1 MASVQILPEILSNK
15 IAAGEVVERP
25 ASVVK
30 ELVENA
36 IDAGADRIRIDIEQ
50 GGRALIQVADNGC
63 GMAHDDALL
72 AIERYAT
79 SKIAAE
85 SDLFDIRTLGF
96 RGEALPSIAAVSRF
110 TLTTRPHQSDAATEI
125 IVDGGKIRSVNPTG
139 APAGTMIR
147 VRQLF
152 FNTPA
157 RRKFL
162 KTVATEMGH
171 VADTVA
177 CIALAHPAI
186 AFRLTHNGKTVKD
199 WPRAADPMD
208 RITAVLGDDLHRLL
222 YGISGKNEAATVSGW
237 ISDPSVTRSTSSKIY
252 VFVNGRFIRDRGV
265 QYAIVDGYR
274 GRLMKGRF
282 PLAVLYLDLPAG
294 EVDINVHPTKHEVR
308 FFKQKHVYS
317 AVRTAVAGAW
327 QTVGGNPA
335 PSVPLR
341 ETELP
346 AFDRPPAASSM
357 YRDPSAGPEHRP
369 AGTNEAR
376 QAFDMP
382 KENRQPATAAY
393 APPEPARQP
402 PQPDP
407 APAPEQPALF
417 EGANFFAA
425 EVIGQFRNT
434 YILCARGDE
443 LLLVDQH
450 AAHERILYE
459 RFAQGRQSAEAISV
473 QQLLMP
479 ETIELQYREAAA
491 VEQMI
496 DDLNALGLEIEPFGG
511 NTFVVKAVPE
521 VLADREIKPLIADI
535 AEAAVSIGY
544 TPGLSET
551 IDQWL
556 ILMACHGAIRANQKL
571 TAVEMK
577 ALIEQLDR
585 CDNPHQC
592 PHGRPTLIR
601 WPVKEL
607 EKRFKRTL

>member
-1 MASVQILPEILSNK
+1 MAPVQILPEILSNK

-36 IDAGADRIRIDIEQ
+36 IDAAADRIRIDIEQ
-50 GGRALIQVADNGC
+50 GGRTLIQVSDNGA

-110 TLTTRPHQSDAATEI
+110 TLTTRTHCSDAATEI
-125 IVDGGKIRSVNPTG
+125 VVDGGRIKSVNPTG
-139 APAGTMIR
+139 APAGTMVS

-162 KTVATEMGH
+162 KTVTTEMGH
-171 VADTVA
+171 VADTIA
-177 CIALAHPAI
+177 CIALAHPGI

-208 RITAVLGDDLHRLL
+208 RITHVLGDDLHRLL
-222 YGISGKNEAATVSGW
+222 YGIAAENEAAAVSGW
-237 ISDPSVTRSTSSKIY
+237 ISDPSVTRSNTGKIY
-252 VFVNGRFIRDRGV
+252 VFVNGRYIRDRGV

-274 GRLMKGRF
+274 GRLMKDRF
-282 PLAVLYLDLPAG
+282 PLAVLFIELPAG

-308 FFKQKHVYS
+308 FFQQKQVYS
-317 AVRTAVAGAW
+317 AIRAAVAGAW
-327 QTVGGNPA
+327 QTAPTAPA
-335 PSVPLR
+335 DPERHR
-341 ETELP
+341 ENALP
-346 AFDRPPAASSM
+346 AFDRPPAVSNRPHQGRTNSGPPSSNINE
-357 YRDPSAGPEHRP
+357 SQAAFERP
-369 AGTNEAR
+369 APTDDKNDDAASPPPRGR
-376 QAFDMP
+376 
-382 KENRQPATAAY
+382 PAPQTD
-393 APPEPARQP
+393 PP
-402 PQPDP
+402 
-407 APAPEQPALF
+407 PAPEQPALF
-417 EGANFFAA
+417 EGTDFFTA

-434 YILCARGDE
+434 YILCARGEE

-459 RFAQGRQSAEAISV
+459 RFAHSRQSENAISV

-479 ETIELQYREAAA
+479 ETIEVQYREAAA
-491 VEQMI
+491 IEQMTE
-496 DDLNALGLEIEPFGG
+496 DLNRLGLEIEHFGG

-521 VLADREIKPLIADI
+521 VLADREIKPLITDI
-535 AEAAVSIGY
+535 AETAVSVGY
-544 TPGLSET
+544 TPGLSEA
-551 IDQWL
+551 IDQCR
-556 ILMACHGAIRANQKL
+556 ILMACHGAIRANQGL
-571 TAVEMK
+571 TTAEMK
-577 ALIEQLDR
+577 ALMAQLDQ
-585 CDNPHQC
+585 CENPHQC
-592 PHGRPTLIR
+592 PHGRPTVIR
-601 WPVKEL
+601 WPVKDL